1 MRRQRRSITDIT
13 CENCKYLPT
22 KRSRN
27 KRKQIPKESDVK
39 NLQLH
44 GSPVGYP
51 VAKTSCEEMT
61 MDYSQLS
68 DFEINVA
75 VFEAIH
81 NGSPDYKEGENGD
94 MVFVSFEGDI
104 VNGDAVEVEVERGS
118 FNPCANPAD
127 SWPIIEKYRIS
138 IINLDEDEWGA
149 RGVAYCKSKRAIH
162 ENPLRAAMIVF
173 LMMQR
178 IQ

>member
-1 MRRQRRSITDIT
+1 
-13 CENCKYLPT
+13 
-22 KRSRN
+22 
-27 KRKQIPKESDVK
+27 
-39 NLQLH
+39 
-44 GSPVGYP
+44 
-51 VAKTSCEEMT
+51 

-68 DFEINVA
+68 DFDINVA

-118 FNPCANPAD
+118 FNPCANPSDAE
-127 SWPIIEKYRIS
+127 PIIVENRIG
-138 IINLDEDEWGA
+138 IIPAPENGLWKAAHRKVGSDSTPYHMTQD
-149 RGVAYCKSKRAIH
+149 

-173 LMMQR
+173 LMMQDANNA
-178 IQ
+178 

>member
-1 MRRQRRSITDIT
+1 
-13 CENCKYLPT
+13 
-22 KRSRN
+22 
-27 KRKQIPKESDVK
+27 
-39 NLQLH
+39 
-44 GSPVGYP
+44 
-51 VAKTSCEEMT
+51 

-81 NGSPDYKEGENGD
+81 NGSPDYKEGENGA
-94 MVFVSFEGDI
+94 MVFISFEGDI
-104 VNGDAVEVEVERGS
+104 VNGDAVEVEVECGS

-127 SWPIIEKYRIS
+127 AWPIIEKYRIS

-173 LMMQR
+173 LMMQDANNA
-178 IQ
+178 

>member
-1 MRRQRRSITDIT
+1 
-13 CENCKYLPT
+13 
-22 KRSRN
+22 
-27 KRKQIPKESDVK
+27 
-39 NLQLH
+39 
-44 GSPVGYP
+44 
-51 VAKTSCEEMT
+51 

-127 SWPIIEKYRIS
+127 AWQIITENKISTMWMTAEK
-138 IINLDEDEWGA
+138 EWCAWSG
-149 RGVAYCKSKRAIH
+149 GDLEEGCWEWENIPDYCFCGES
-162 ENPLRAAMIVF
+162 PLRAAMIVF
-173 LMMQR
+173 LMMQDANNA
-178 IQ
+178 

>member
-1 MRRQRRSITDIT
+1 
-13 CENCKYLPT
+13 
-22 KRSRN
+22 
-27 KRKQIPKESDVK
+27 
-39 NLQLH
+39 
-44 GSPVGYP
+44 
-51 VAKTSCEEMT
+51 

-118 FNPCANPAD
+118 FNPCANPSDA
-127 SWPIIEKYRIS
+127 WPIIADNGVNILWDWNES
-138 IINLDEDEWGA
+138 GLHGA
-149 RGVAYCKSKRAIH
+149 SANPVCEHEH
-162 ENPLRAAMIVF
+162 ENVLRAAMIVF
-173 LMMQR
+173 LMMQEN
-178 IQ
+178 QNG

>member
-1 MRRQRRSITDIT
+1 
-13 CENCKYLPT
+13 
-22 KRSRN
+22 
-27 KRKQIPKESDVK
+27 
-39 NLQLH
+39 
-44 GSPVGYP
+44 
-51 VAKTSCEEMT
+51 

-127 SWPIIEKYRIS
+127 AWPIITENNISTMWMTAEK
-138 IINLDEDEWGA
+138 EWCAWSG
-149 RGVAYCKSKRAIH
+149 GDLEEGCWEW
-162 ENPLRAAMIVF
+162 ENIPGYYFCGESPLRAAMIVF
-173 LMMQR
+173 LMMQDANNA
-178 IQ
+178 

>member
-1 MRRQRRSITDIT
+1 
-13 CENCKYLPT
+13 
-22 KRSRN
+22 
-27 KRKQIPKESDVK
+27 
-39 NLQLH
+39 
-44 GSPVGYP
+44 
-51 VAKTSCEEMT
+51 

-127 SWPIIEKYRIS
+127 AWPIIEKNTGLALSIS
-138 IINLDEDEWGA
+138 MKTSGVHAVWPTVNLSEL
-149 RGVAYCKSKRAIH
+149 YMK
-162 ENPLRAAMIVF
+162 NPLRAAMIVF

>member
-1 MRRQRRSITDIT
+1 
-13 CENCKYLPT
+13 
-22 KRSRN
+22 
-27 KRKQIPKESDVK
+27 
-39 NLQLH
+39 
-44 GSPVGYP
+44 
-51 VAKTSCEEMT
+51 

-127 SWPIIEKYRIS
+127 AWPIIVENRIG
-138 IINLDEDEWGA
+138 IIPAPENGLWKAAHRKVGSDSTPYHMTQD
-149 RGVAYCKSKRAIH
+149 

-173 LMMQR
+173 LMMQDANNA
-178 IQ
+178 

>member
-1 MRRQRRSITDIT
+1 
-13 CENCKYLPT
+13 
-22 KRSRN
+22 
-27 KRKQIPKESDVK
+27 
-39 NLQLH
+39 
-44 GSPVGYP
+44 
-51 VAKTSCEEMT
+51 

-94 MVFVSFEGDI
+94 MVFASFEGDI

-127 SWPIIEKYRIS
+127 AWPIITENNIS
-138 IINLDEDEWGA
+138 IILDNPSMPCATDNA
-149 RGVAYCKSKRAIH
+149 RDLFDDAGPNVGVAYD
-162 ENPLRAAMIVF
+162 NPLRAAMIVF
-173 LMMQR
+173 LMMHDANNA
-178 IQ
+178 

>member
-1 MRRQRRSITDIT
+1 
-13 CENCKYLPT
+13 
-22 KRSRN
+22 
-27 KRKQIPKESDVK
+27 
-39 NLQLH
+39 
-44 GSPVGYP
+44 
-51 VAKTSCEEMT
+51 

-127 SWPIIEKYRIS
+127 AWPIIADNHIGIAPYPNEAFAWSSRHGMVS
-138 IINLDEDEWGA
+138 GLSTED
-149 RGVAYCKSKRAIH
+149 K
-162 ENPLRAAMIVF
+162 NPLRAAMITF
-173 LMMQR
+173 LLMQE
-178 IQ
+178 QVNA

>member
-1 MRRQRRSITDIT
+1 
-13 CENCKYLPT
+13 
-22 KRSRN
+22 
-27 KRKQIPKESDVK
+27 
-39 NLQLH
+39 
-44 GSPVGYP
+44 
-51 VAKTSCEEMT
+51 

-81 NGSPDYKEGENGD
+81 NGSPDYKEGENGA
-94 MVFVSFEGDI
+94 MVFISFEGDI

-127 SWPIIEKYRIS
+127 AEPIIVENRIG
-138 IINLDEDEWGA
+138 IIPAPENGLWKAAHRKVGSDSTPYHMTQD
-149 RGVAYCKSKRAIH
+149 

-173 LMMQR
+173 LMMQDANNA
-178 IQ
+178 